1 MITAASL
8 KTQTSKDLAQ
18 LAKKKGV
25 QGWHSMRKEQL
36 IKALLKVAKNKEK
49 KNAKSTTKTTASKTT
64 KRATKAGVTTKT
76 TAREK
81 SRTAKPKKESKS
93 AIALKL
99 QRERQRKENLKNL
112 SLASAMGKR
121 ADVPEHDRVVLIV
134 RDAYW
139 IQAYW
144 EVTKST
150 VQRAKVALNGCWHEA
165 KPVLR
170 VLKISSDGNT
180 NSVEEVVEEIEI
192 HSGVNN
198 WYIQNPS
205 TGKPIRLAIGYSV
218 PGGKFHLIS
227 KSNQATPPTKAGGE
241 IDEHWTDI
249 TNDVEKYYALSGG
262 FDEQAVSAD
271 LQAVLEEKSQ
281 QSVYAPAFER
291 LGSAINV
298 TGDDFDFQ
306 VDAHMIV
313 FGSTDPKASV
323 TVGGKPVRLQED
335 GSFALR
341 VDLPERRQVLPV
353 VAANRNGTQQRTT
366 VLAIERNTKVMEPV
380 ATDMD
385 Q

>member
-25 QGWHSMRKEQL
+25 TGWHSMKKEQL
-36 IKALLKVAKNKEK
+36 IKALLKVAKEKEK
-49 KNAKSTTKTTASKTT
+49 QKAKKA
-64 KRATKAGVTTKT
+64 ATKATGSKPERTTVARAKT
-76 TAREK
+76 
-81 SRTAKPKKESKS
+81 SRVSKPAKKEAKS
-93 AIALKL
+93 PIALKL

-112 SLASAMGKR
+112 ALASEMNKR
-121 ADVPEHDRVVLIV
+121 VDVPEHDRIVLVV

-139 IQAYW
+139 LQAYW
-144 EVTKST
+144 EVTKSS

-165 KPVLR
+165 RPVLR
-170 VLKISSDGNT
+170 LMKISSDGNT
-180 NSVEEVVEEIEI
+180 NSVEEVIEEIEI

-198 WYIQNPS
+198 WYIQNPAA
-205 TGKPIRLAIGYSV
+205 GKSIRIAIGYAA

-227 KSNQATPPTKAGGE
+227 KSNQATPPNKANAE

-262 FDEQAVSAD
+262 FDEQSVSAD
-271 LQAVLEEKSQ
+271 LQEVLEEKSQ

-291 LGSAINV
+291 LGSAINI

-313 FGSTDPKASV
+313 YGSTDPKASV

-366 VLAIERNTKVMEPV
+366 VLAIERNTKIMEPV

-385 Q
+385 R